1 MKIISLLCSYFKR
14 APDETYYARGSRD
27 LFYGLCG
34 RELTYY
40 KVTMPNTFGLVTP
53 PASARLFLSKVKISR
68 AEYDKN
74 KTIKG

>member
-1 MKIISLLCSYFKR
+1 MKIISLLSSYFKS
-14 APDETYYARGSRD
+14 APDETYYFRGSRD

-34 RELTYY
+34 REFTYY
-40 KVTMPNTFGLVTP
+40 KITMLNPFGLVIP
-53 PASARLFLSKVKISR
+53 PASAHLFISKVKISR